1 MRWNGKIT
9 QEQVEA
15 IREHPLPAIHIAK
28 YFGVSPRT
36 IRNVRNFDT
45 HKTKGTIYGKE
56 ANQH

>member
-1 MRWNGKIT
+1 
-9 QEQVEA
+9 
-15 IREHPLPAIHIAK
+15 LPAIHIAK

-45 HKTKGTIYGKE
+45 HKTKGTIHGKE